1 MIKYKWNISKEEGQT
16 IVFSNLKDIFLLE
29 KTNQIEL
36 NELIKKLL
44 IKTKNIEF
52 KNFKRKKNIINFINK
67 NYDNLINL
75 LDTNNDYGIRYIND
89 KTYIYYFGDLLDE
102 WELI

>member
-1 MIKYKWNISKEEGQT
+1 MIKYKWNISKEEGQR

-44 IKTKNIEF
+44 IKTKNIDF
-52 KNFKRKKNIINFINK
+52 KNFKRKKNIINFIRI
-67 NYDNLINL
+67 NYGNLINL
-75 LDTNNDYGIRYIND
+75 LDTNDDYGVRYIND
-89 KTYIYYFGDLLDE
+89 TTYIYYFGDLLDE
-102 WELI
+102 WELL